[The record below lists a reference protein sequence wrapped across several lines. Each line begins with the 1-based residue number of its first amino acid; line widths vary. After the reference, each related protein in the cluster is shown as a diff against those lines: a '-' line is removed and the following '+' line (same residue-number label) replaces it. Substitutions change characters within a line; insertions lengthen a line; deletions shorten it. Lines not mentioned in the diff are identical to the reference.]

1 MLVATKLGRVVTYH
15 EGLPS
20 IKSRGMLQD
29 QVTKKHYNS
38 TTRVVMSTKLCSV
51 VNCLDEFLPIKS
63 HDPLIT

>member
-20 IKSRGMLQD
+20 IKSRGIWQD

-38 TTRVVMSTKLCSV
+38 TTRVVMPTKLCSV
-51 VNCLDEFLPIKS
+51 VTCLDESLPIKS